1 MHTGEIGFRVPKD
14 RLPWST
20 LEGELQKQGYTILNW
35 PQGVVREK
43 DKGAYSLSAEEA
55 DKLYHAL
62 FVGERR
68 LQFIPRDD
76 GEHMSFFIVGLL
88 STVGTCRRGRFVAQR
103 VALGQGPGESSVLYA
118 AGKQATEVQS
128 DDIGRIQSRA
138 CTQEAAHVVSVLP
151 LPPIFFFFSLVDTQY
166 ILNTCQY
173 IFPNSP
179 FPM

>member
-43 DKGAYSLSAEEA
+43 DKGVYSLSAEEA

-62 FVGERR
+62 FVGERG

-88 STVGTCRRGRFVAQR
+88 STQSEPVEGAGSLPDASRSDRAQESHRCCMRLVSKQQRFR
-103 VALGQGPGESSVLYA
+103 VM
-118 AGKQATEVQS
+118 
-128 DDIGRIQSRA
+128 
-138 CTQEAAHVVSVLP
+138 TQEGYNPERAHKRRR
-151 LPPIFFFFSLVDTQY
+151 
-166 ILNTCQY
+166 
-173 IFPNSP
+173 
-179 FPM
+179 M